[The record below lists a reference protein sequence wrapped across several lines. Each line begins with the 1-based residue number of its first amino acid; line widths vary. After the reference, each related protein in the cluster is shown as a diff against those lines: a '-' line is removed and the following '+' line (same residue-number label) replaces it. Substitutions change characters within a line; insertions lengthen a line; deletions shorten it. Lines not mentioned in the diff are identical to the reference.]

1 MRVSTTVFTFST
13 MILFCNKLTWT
24 GDGMQVICI
33 IAYVYTV
40 ELSQGNKYKL
50 KYCVKSG
57 VKSVRVIYTYIYI
70 YETQI
75 FIIKSRERL
84 LCDEGLPIGFPKLS
98 PL

>member
-33 IAYVYTV
+33 IAYIYTV

-70 YETQI
+70 YT
-75 FIIKSRERL
+75 KHKYSL
-84 LCDEGLPIGFPKLS
+84 LKVGNACFATKDFQLVFLN
-98 PL
+98 